1 MDILIWIAAGE
12 RSRFQQVSNDDLEMY
27 CVLCIDG
34 SLIVLVHSQVYV
46 TLYEVRVMP
55 PIFLYNKA

>member
-1 MDILIWIAAGE
+1 MGILTWIAAGE
-12 RSRFQQVSNDDLEMY
+12 RSRFPQVSNDDLEMY

-34 SLIVLVHSQVYV
+34 RVLVHSQVYV
-46 TLYEVRVMP
+46 TLYKVRVMP